1 MNQIFTHCPKCQS
14 QHFVKAGFNNGR
26 QRYKCKLCNHYF
38 SVQKPVRHKSD
49 ETKQMAI
56 KMYLEGLG
64 FRAIGRLLNVSHQT
78 AYRWVKLLLDV
89 DCHWQKY
96 QTNLRFYLW

>member
-1 MNQIFTHCPKCQS
+1 MNQIFTLCPKCQS

-38 SVQKPVRHKSD
+38 SVQKSVRHKSD

-56 KMYLEGLG
+56 KMCLEGLG
-64 FRAIGRLLNVSHQT
+64 FRAIGRLLGISHQT
-78 AYRWVKLLLDV
+78 VYKWVKQLGEEHQV
-89 DCHWQKY
+89 T
-96 QTNLRFYLW
+96 TNIN